1 MKTYFYFK
9 AEAYYIIN
17 HGGGPVK
24 EGGHPLRLVG
34 MILNGVCVSRVR
46 SSSQAKTSRGGLNMA
61 KMSKE
66 IMDVFND
73 PGSAKVLATAGA
85 TALEVNAAPKGSLR
99 AVSEDVIA
107 FADIFGDK
115 TNKNLQLNK
124 KVSALA
130 FKVSPVA
137 GYQVKGTFLG
147 FQTSG
152 ELFDRFA
159 KEVKEKI
166 KLDIRGV
173 GTIRVDEVYAVAPPE
188 PGKKIA

>member
-1 MKTYFYFK
+1 M
-9 AEAYYIIN
+9 E
-17 HGGGPVK
+17 V
-24 EGGHPLRLVG
+24 VW
-34 MILNGVCVSRVR
+34 GVPFPYPEV
-46 SSSQAKTSRGGLNMA
+46 LNMVRI
-61 KMSKE
+61 SKE
-66 IMDVFND
+66 VMDVFND
-73 PGSAKVLATAGA
+73 PDSAKVLATVGS
-85 TALEVNAAPKGSLR
+85 TVLEINAAPKGSLR
-99 AVSEDVIA
+99 AVGEDVIA

-130 FKVSPVA
+130 FKMNPLA
-137 GYQVKGTFLG
+137 GYQIKGTFLG

-159 KEVKEKI
+159 KEVKEPI
-166 KLDIRGV
+166 KMDIRAV

>member
-1 MKTYFYFK
+1 
-9 AEAYYIIN
+9 
-17 HGGGPVK
+17 
-24 EGGHPLRLVG
+24 
-34 MILNGVCVSRVR
+34 
-46 SSSQAKTSRGGLNMA
+46 MA

-66 IMDVFND
+66 VMDVFND
-73 PGSAKVLATAGA
+73 PSSAKVLATAGS
-85 TALEVNAAPKGSLR
+85 TALEVNAVPKGSLR
-99 AVSEDVIA
+99 AVSEEVIA

-130 FKVSPVA
+130 FKTSPVA

-147 FQTSG
+147 YQTSG
-152 ELFDRFA
+152 ELFEGFA
-159 KEVKEKI
+159 KMVKEKI
-166 KLDIRGV
+166 NLDIRAV

>member
-1 MKTYFYFK
+1 
-9 AEAYYIIN
+9 
-17 HGGGPVK
+17 
-24 EGGHPLRLVG
+24 
-34 MILNGVCVSRVR
+34 
-46 SSSQAKTSRGGLNMA
+46 MA
-61 KMSKE
+61 KMPKE
-66 IMDVFND
+66 VMNVFND
-73 PGSAKVLATAGA
+73 PASAKVLATAGS
-85 TALEVNAAPKGSLR
+85 TVLEMNVVPKGSLR

-130 FKVSPVA
+130 FKMDPVT
-137 GYQVKGTFLG
+137 GYQIKGTFLG

-159 KEVKEKI
+159 KEMKEKI
-166 KLDIRGV
+166 RLDIRAV

>member
-1 MKTYFYFK
+1 M
-9 AEAYYIIN
+9 
-17 HGGGPVK
+17 
-24 EGGHPLRLVG
+24 
-34 MILNGVCVSRVR
+34 VR
-46 SSSQAKTSRGGLNMA
+46 
-61 KMSKE
+61 MSKGV
-66 IMDVFND
+66 MDVFND
-73 PGSAKVLATAGA
+73 PGSAKVLATAGSA
-85 TALEVNAAPKGSLR
+85 ALEINAVPKGSLR

-130 FKVSPVA
+130 FKMNPVA
-137 GYQVKGTFLG
+137 GYQIKGTFLG

-166 KLDIRGV
+166 KLDIRAV

>member
-1 MKTYFYFK
+1 
-9 AEAYYIIN
+9 
-17 HGGGPVK
+17 
-24 EGGHPLRLVG
+24 
-34 MILNGVCVSRVR
+34 
-46 SSSQAKTSRGGLNMA
+46 MA
-61 KMSKE
+61 RMSKE
-66 IMDVFND
+66 VMDIFDD
-73 PGSAKVLATAGA
+73 PSSAKVLATAGS
-85 TALEVNAAPKGSLR
+85 TALEVNAVPKGSLR

-130 FKVSPVA
+130 FKTNPVT

-166 KLDIRGV
+166 KLDIKAV

>member
-1 MKTYFYFK
+1 
-9 AEAYYIIN
+9 
-17 HGGGPVK
+17 
-24 EGGHPLRLVG
+24 
-34 MILNGVCVSRVR
+34 
-46 SSSQAKTSRGGLNMA
+46 MA

-66 IMDVFND
+66 VMDVFND
-73 PGSAKVLATAGA
+73 PSSAKVLATAGS
-85 TALEVNAAPKGSLR
+85 TVLEINAVPKGSLR

-130 FKVSPVA
+130 FKTNPVT
-137 GYQVKGTFLG
+137 GYQIRGTFLG

-166 KLDIRGV
+166 RLDIRAV

>member
-1 MKTYFYFK
+1 
-9 AEAYYIIN
+9 
-17 HGGGPVK
+17 
-24 EGGHPLRLVG
+24 
-34 MILNGVCVSRVR
+34 
-46 SSSQAKTSRGGLNMA
+46 MA

-66 IMDVFND
+66 VMDVLND
-73 PGSAKVLATAGA
+73 PSSAKVLATADSNA
-85 TALEVNAAPKGSLR
+85 SEVNAVPKGSLR
-99 AVSEDVIA
+99 AVSEEVIA

-130 FKVSPVA
+130 FKMNPVA

-159 KEVKEKI
+159 KEVKERI
-166 KLDIRGV
+166 KLDVKAV
-173 GTIRVDEVYAVAPPE
+173 GTIRADEVYAVAPPE

>member
-1 MKTYFYFK
+1 
-9 AEAYYIIN
+9 
-17 HGGGPVK
+17 
-24 EGGHPLRLVG
+24 
-34 MILNGVCVSRVR
+34 
-46 SSSQAKTSRGGLNMA
+46 MA

-66 IMDVFND
+66 VIDVFND
-73 PGSAKVLATAGA
+73 PSSAKVLATAGS

-99 AVSEDVIA
+99 AVSEEVIA

-130 FKVSPVA
+130 FKMSPVA

-152 ELFDRFA
+152 EIFDRFA

-166 KLDIRGV
+166 KLDIKAV
-173 GTIRVDEVYAVAPPE
+173 GTIRVDEIYAVAPPE

>member
-1 MKTYFYFK
+1 MFLTIP
-9 AEAYYIIN
+9 EA
-17 HGGGPVK
+17 PK
-24 EGGHPLRLVG
+24 SWQQQ
-34 MILNGVCVSRVR
+34 VS
-46 SSSQAKTSRGGLNMA
+46 
-61 KMSKE
+61 
-66 IMDVFND
+66 
-73 PGSAKVLATAGA
+73 

-99 AVSEDVIA
+99 AVSDEVIA

-130 FKVSPVA
+130 FKMSPVA

-166 KLDIRGV
+166 KLDIRAV
-173 GTIRVDEVYAVAPPE
+173 GTIRVDEIYAVAPPE

>member
-1 MKTYFYFK
+1 M
-9 AEAYYIIN
+9 E
-17 HGGGPVK
+17 
-24 EGGHPLRLVG
+24 
-34 MILNGVCVSRVR
+34 
-46 SSSQAKTSRGGLNMA
+46 
-61 KMSKE
+61 
-66 IMDVFND
+66 VFND
-73 PGSAKVLATAGA
+73 PGSAKVLATAGSSV
-85 TALEVNAAPKGSLR
+85 LEINAAPKGSLR
-99 AVSEDVIA
+99 AVSEEVIA

-130 FKVSPVA
+130 FKTNPVA
-137 GYQVKGTFLG
+137 GYQIKGTFLG

-166 KLDIRGV
+166 NLDIRAV